1 MGRRYTS
8 GEYNTPKTND
18 NSEQYSKDK
27 EEKYKYELDNN
38 QIEEMQDIYKM
49 INIKKLPSAVQK
61 MLYCTR
67 KGFRGRV
74 LYFLVTFL
82 SNKEGMPLDKVLAI
96 MKIWAT
102 RCSPSLDVDYVLSN
116 VERIYRG
123 RYKGDGKYDSE
134 MAKEFGYIEFS
145 RYKRDN
151 KILVKNE
158 FFEMFNKLTDGVIRL
173 YLCAKLY
180 EKLNNEKTWTKD
192 QLIKLSGMSI
202 RTIDK
207 HLRQLVIHGF
217 NDKKR
222 GCRRKGEPNR
232 YCTNKFYDRT
242 KGFTVWEVG
251 TLTHLLKQGY
261 LTDGELKLYCYLC
274 YSISQSVNGECW
286 LSQSHLGE
294 RINKRRN
301 SISEMTTSL
310 HAKNLIT
317 KSAEKI
323 GPAVHCYYSLKY

>member
-1 MGRRYTS
+1 MDENIVDPARVMRMPFSFNCKEFDPTNKYHSDTPKAIPTRLVRETDKRYSVQEIFEKLEMLPDSPASFNMQVENPQLGKQEEICAQNTTRDIEAIKEKLLEMGRRYTS
-8 GEYNTPKTND
+8 GEYNIPKTND

-145 RYKRDN
+145 P
-151 KILVKNE
+151 LQ
-158 FFEMFNKLTDGVIRL
+158 T
-173 YLCAKLY
+173 
-180 EKLNNEKTWTKD
+180 
-192 QLIKLSGMSI
+192 
-202 RTIDK
+202 
-207 HLRQLVIHGF
+207 RQ
-217 NDKKR
+217 
-222 GCRRKGEPNR
+222 
-232 YCTNKFYDRT
+232 
-242 KGFTVWEVG
+242 
-251 TLTHLLKQGY
+251 
-261 LTDGELKLYCYLC
+261 
-274 YSISQSVNGECW
+274 
-286 LSQSHLGE
+286 
-294 RINKRRN
+294 
-301 SISEMTTSL
+301 
-310 HAKNLIT
+310 
-317 KSAEKI
+317 
-323 GPAVHCYYSLKY
+323 